1 MFYDGILGVIYF
13 IEGGDPTYNSIIMV
27 SYVDHL
33 MKKLGIECI
42 PDVEVNINITNEALD
57 STTDMGHT
65 WGDSDEMNITITTKN
80 CSIVDRMLTLAHEM
94 VHVKQYLLGELS
106 TDNGYLEWHGEP
118 AKKYKKESRPPWEVE
133 AYALESELL
142 KTWQ

>member
-1 MFYDGILGVIYF
+1 MIYF

-33 MKKLGIECI
+33 MKRLGIECI
-42 PDVEVNINITNEALD
+42 PDVQVTINITDEALD
-57 STTDMGHT
+57 ASTDMGHT

-80 CSIVDRMLTLAHEM
+80 CGIADRMLTLAHEM

-106 TDNGYLEWHGEP
+106 TDNGMVNLRKSTTKNQDHHG
-118 AKKYKKESRPPWEVE
+118 K
-133 AYALESELL
+133 
-142 KTWQ
+142 